1 MSEDLAMSEALE
13 KRLIELESRIAHHE
27 LMAEELSAVIT
38 DQGRIIDLLTIQVRR
53 LTDRVRDAEAGWER
67 SPQDDKPPPHY

>member
-1 MSEDLAMSEALE
+1 ME

-27 LMAEELSAVIT
+27 RMAEDLSQVIA
-38 DQGRIIDLLTIQVRR
+38 DQGRVIDLLVAQVRR
-53 LTDRVRDAEAGWER
+53 LTDRVREAEAGWDR